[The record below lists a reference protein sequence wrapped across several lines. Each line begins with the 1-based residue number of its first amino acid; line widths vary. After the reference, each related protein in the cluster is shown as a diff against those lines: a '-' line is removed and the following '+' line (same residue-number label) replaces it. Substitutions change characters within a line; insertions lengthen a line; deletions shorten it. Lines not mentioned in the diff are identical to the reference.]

1 MIERHEV
8 TRTVCPAELKR
19 TLPPLAEA
27 EGAVIRHNDAGG
39 RVLDAI
45 DVRRIAAEGVIT
57 DAKTACV
64 KAGAQ

>member
-19 TLPPLAEA
+19 TLPPLAA
-27 EGAVIRHNDAGG
+27 ADGALVRHNDAGG

-45 DVRRIAAEGVIT
+45 DARRVAAEGVIT
-57 DAKTACV
+57 DAKAACL